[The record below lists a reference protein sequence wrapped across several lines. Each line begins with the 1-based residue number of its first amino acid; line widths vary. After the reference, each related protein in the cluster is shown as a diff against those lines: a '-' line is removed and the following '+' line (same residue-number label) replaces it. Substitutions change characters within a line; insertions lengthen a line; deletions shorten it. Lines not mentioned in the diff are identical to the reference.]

1 MLTLVLPDISKCWQI
16 CHIMLTLVLLA
27 EERQEALMGKGDDET
42 GMVLRALAD
51 PHRRAILRL
60 VAHRELTASEIA
72 QAFDVTRTAV
82 SQHLT
87 VLKKAGLLIER
98 REGTRRLYQ
107 TYPAGLDGLRTYLDD
122 LWVSAL
128 ERARRQVE
136 AERGLSDGDQ
146 AQPTG

>member
-1 MLTLVLPDISKCWQI
+1 MLTLVVCDISICWQK
-16 CHIMLTLVLLA
+16 
-27 EERQEALMGKGDDET
+27 RKGALIAMRDDAT
-42 GMVLRALAD
+42 GTVLRALAD

-60 VAHRELTASEIA
+60 VAHRELAASEIA

-107 TYPAGLDGLRTYLDD
+107 TCPTGLDGLRTYLDD
-122 LWVSAL
+122 LWASAL
-128 ERARRQVE
+128 DIARRQVE
-136 AERGLSDGDQ
+136 AERGLSESDQ
-146 AQPTG
+146 AQPAS